1 MLANTCLKEEKK
13 MTKTTDK
20 KTFFKKVIITLI
32 SVLFM
37 GITLSIL
44 KIINWGMDSF
54 SHMNV
59 SIANTIGWSLG
70 NWQILLNVLMFI
82 PVIIWGRKQIG
93 IGTVFNMVLI
103 GYTVDFCTWIWDMLN
118 VASWLN
124 HIVVRVIVMLITVV
138 VFVIA
143 AATYMSSELG
153 TAPFDA
159 LPMMISEKLPKVP
172 FEVVRFVWD
181 LIAVLIGFVLSGK
194 VGIVTILMVLFL
206 GQTVELVRKK
216 MMRE

>member
-1 MLANTCLKEEKK
+1 
-13 MTKTTDK
+13 MTKTSDK
-20 KTFFKKVIITLI
+20 KTFFKKVIITLV

-59 SIANTIGWSLG
+59 NIANTIGWSLG
-70 NWQILLNVLMFI
+70 NWQMLLNILMFI

-124 HIVVRVIVMLITVV
+124 NIVIRVIVMLITVV
-138 VFVIA
+138 IFVIA
-143 AATYMSSELG
+143 AATYMSTELG

-172 FEVVRFVWD
+172 FKVVRFVWD
-181 LIAVLIGFVLSGK
+181 LIAVLIGFVLGGK

-206 GQTVELVRKK
+206 GQTVELVRSKMTKK
-216 MMRE
+216 

>member
-1 MLANTCLKEEKK
+1 

-20 KTFFKKVIITLI
+20 KAFFKKVIITLV

-59 SIANTIGWSLG
+59 NIANTIGWSLG
-70 NWQILLNVLMFI
+70 NWQMLLNILMFI

-124 HIVVRVIVMLITVV
+124 NIVIRVIVMLITVV

-143 AATYMSSELG
+143 AATYMSTELG

-172 FEVVRFVWD
+172 FKVVRFVWD

-216 MMRE
+216 MSGE

>member
-70 NWQILLNVLMFI
+70 NWQILLNILMFI

-103 GYTVDFCTWIWDMLN
+103 GYTVDFCSWLWDMLN

-172 FEVVRFVWD
+172 FKVVRFVWD

>member
-172 FEVVRFVWD
+172 FKVVRFVWD